1 MLKLSNAEIGK
12 HVVRAS
18 ISRDLN
24 FMHSCAPC
32 DLVLP
37 TQAILAISMPS
48 STGGTTRL
56 HNPFAPQQPTI
67 QQFNDECEVM
77 NSLQKPRR
85 ITIRGSDGL
94 PYHFLCKPKDDL
106 RKDARLMEF
115 NSMINRFLKKD
126 PDTRKR
132 SLYIRT
138 YCVTPLNEECGLIE
152 WVNNVRTLRD
162 IILKSYKVKQVTVN
176 VSSNFFCTRS

>member
-1 MLKLSNAEIGK
+1 M
-12 HVVRAS
+12 
-18 ISRDLN
+18 
-24 FMHSCAPC
+24 
-32 DLVLP
+32 VLP
-37 TQAILAISMPS
+37 TQATLAISMPS
-48 STGGTTRL
+48 AGSSNRSQ
-56 HNPFAPQQPTI
+56 HNPFAPQQPTV
-67 QQFNDECEVM
+67 QQFMDECEIM
-77 NSLQKPRR
+77 SSLQKPRK
-85 ITIRGSDGL
+85 ITIRGSDGIL
-94 PYHFLCKPKDDL
+94 YHFLCKPKDDL

-162 IILKSYKVKQVTVN
+162 IILKSYKIKQVTVHVCTLSCGAFSTLIQN
-176 VSSNFFCTRS
+176 VLT